1 MTVFVDQE
9 KLSATGQDLRL
20 DVARSLEQ
28 VEAMADQ
35 WRALEGRCNTPMA
48 YFQTFDWCG
57 NWLRDVA
64 SGLGNTEPHVIAV
77 WQGEM
82 LVAVVPLMVT
92 RTSAG
97 LNVLSA
103 LGDPHTQYAGMLL
116 DAAACAAGATAM
128 IRSYLARPEGCD
140 ALYVELLP
148 SVSPLAA
155 MLDPSWRE
163 AGYVNQSSSL
173 DLTKFASSQD
183 YLNTGA
189 ASGARRSRNK
199 RRNKLQRELGEFQL
213 RTVWGG
219 EPEFATLVHRCVAMK
234 KDWLAGTGRISTG
247 FSIPGY
253 AEFISKLGGN
263 RETREGAV
271 AFVLEAGGRIIAIE
285 VSMIRDGHLYA
296 YIGGFDWELGKFS
309 PGKVQ
314 MEATV
319 CWCIENGVKAYDL
332 LGNVASYKDDWTNI
346 SCDLHAFSR
355 AYTMTGWLY
364 STAWRSHMRPALK
377 QLYQSLP
384 TGLRQWA
391 SSSLAS

>member
-9 KLSATGQDLRL
+9 KLSAAGQDLRL
-20 DVARSLEQ
+20 GVARSLEQ

-35 WRALEGRCNTPMA
+35 WCALEGRCNTPMA
-48 YFQTFDWCG
+48 YFQTFDWCS
-57 NWLRDVA
+57 NWLREVA

-77 WQGEM
+77 WQGEY

-97 LNVLSA
+97 LSVLSA
-103 LGDPHTQYAGMLL
+103 LGDPHTQYAGLLL
-116 DAAACAAGATAM
+116 DAKACTAGATAM
-128 IRSYLARPEGCD
+128 IRSYLAQPEGCD
-140 ALYVELLP
+140 ALYVDLLP
-148 SVSPLAA
+148 SVSPLAE

-173 DLTKFASSQD
+173 DLTQFGSASEFLED
-183 YLNTGA
+183 NDA
-189 ASGARRSRNK
+189 KK
-199 RRNKLQRELGEFQL
+199 RRKRMQRRQKIERQFGELKL

-234 KDWLAGTGRISTG
+234 KDWIAGTGRISTG

-253 AEFISKLGGN
+253 AEFISKLDGN

-271 AFVLEAGGRIIAIE
+271 AFVKQAGDRIIAIE

-332 LGNVASYKDDWTNI
+332 LGNVASYKDSWTNI
-346 SCDLHAFSR
+346 SCDLHAYSR